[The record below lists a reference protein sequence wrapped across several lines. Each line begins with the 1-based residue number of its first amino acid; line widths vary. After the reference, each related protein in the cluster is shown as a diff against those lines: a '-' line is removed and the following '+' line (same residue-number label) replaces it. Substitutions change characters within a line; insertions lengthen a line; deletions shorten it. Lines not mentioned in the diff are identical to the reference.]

1 MDHANEPTSNRNFE
15 RFLYPFRVYFLTAM
29 LVFKRKALARWLL
42 AQGLS
47 DAALC
52 QAVREM
58 ERGLVDADLGGGLFK
73 KRLAREGFG
82 KRSGYRVLVAARWG
96 SRYVWLHAYAK
107 NERSDV
113 RPDEL
118 KALRFAAGLF
128 LGFGESEL
136 QAAVAAGVLVEVRCE
151 QHH

>member
-1 MDHANEPTSNRNFE
+1 MR
-15 RFLYPFRVYFLTAM
+15 
-29 LVFKRKALARWLL
+29 VFKRKALTRWLL
-42 AQGLS
+42 AQGVS
-47 DAALC
+47 DVALC

-58 ERGLVDADLGGGLFK
+58 ECGLVDADLGGGLFK

-82 KRSGYRVLVAARWG
+82 KRSGYRALVAARLG

-107 NERSDV
+107 NERSDL

-128 LGFGESEL
+128 LGFEESEL
-136 QAAVAAGVLVEVRCE
+136 QAAVASGVLVEVRCE